1 MSNMM
6 GKDPFANDP
15 FFNNDFGSGM
25 FCRAD
30 EMMNKMRNQMSDMPD
45 PGSLGKGQFM
55 MQSTKIQTKMDKN
68 GRPVNEVYQTK
79 AHGANGG
86 GNRIVD
92 RQ

>member
-1 MSNMM
+1 M

-45 PGSLGKGQFM
+45 PGSLGKG
-55 MQSTKIQTKMDKN
+55 
-68 GRPVNEVYQTK
+68 
-79 AHGANGG
+79 
-86 GNRIVD
+86 
-92 RQ
+92 